1 MTGAPGHLWVLAWYE
16 GRKLMGVR
24 PAIHVL
30 TEMQVQRPIFT
41 DSRAWEQ
48 KVTVPPNGSMEVTFT
63 LSEK

>member
-1 MTGAPGHLWVLAWYE
+1 
-16 GRKLMGVR
+16 MGVR

-48 KVTVPPNGSMEVTFT
+48 KVTVAPNRSTEANFT
-63 LSEK
+63 LSEKEVLLCRGRGGACG